1 MARRT
6 LAFTLIELL
15 VVIAIIAILAGMLL
29 PTLAKAKGKAHNIT
43 CLNNLKQWG
52 LATHLYATDNNDF
65 LPPDGTPNPAPT
77 YTGSGWYVELP
88 KMLGIKPYFSN
99 EWLQVEGSRPGG
111 NLWVCPSNQRGAY
124 NNRLFH
130 YCLNQYVNDT
140 GAANKPRQIGTLP
153 SPSATVWLYDSKN
166 LPAVGT
172 PNYVHTNLH
181 SGGAQ
186 FTFLDGHARLF
197 KLQDYWDFTAKKG
210 RTNNPDLIW
219 EP

>member
-1 MARRT
+1 MSRRI

-52 LATHLYATDNNDF
+52 VATHLYATDNNDF
-65 LPPDGTPNPAPT
+65 LPPDGTPNPNPN

-88 KMLGIKPYFSN
+88 KMIGVKPYFSN

-111 NLWVCPSNQRGAY
+111 NLWVCPSNDRGAT

-130 YCLNQYVNDT
+130 YCLNQGVSDT
-140 GAANKPRQIGTLP
+140 GEANRARKLGTIP
-153 SPSATVWLYDSKN
+153 SPAATVWLFDSKN
-166 LPAVGT
+166 KPAVG
-172 PNYVHTNLH
+172 PANYVHTNLH
-181 SGGAQ
+181 SKGAQ
-186 FTFLDGHARLF
+186 FTFLDGHAKLF
-197 KLQDYWDFTAKKG
+197 KAPEYWDFATNKG
-210 RTNNPDLIW
+210 RTNNADLVW